1 MSAKKLQPLLSKA
14 WSGSSML
21 AGVKAMTNE
30 IDVKTELPQETGAL
44 SDLIQ
49 ENAYKTYRY
58 FMPL

>member
-1 MSAKKLQPLLSKA
+1 
-14 WSGSSML
+14 ML